1 MRTPEEPAA
10 LAIDYFESGRP
21 AEINDLLLVHVRL
34 VDGRGT
40 TVPENGR
47 EVRLQVKGGTV
58 VGPSAVATEA
68 GIASFLVCTAQQR
81 RLKVEAVCG
90 NFTKGRSWVL
100 KK

>member
-1 MRTPEEPAA
+1 M
-10 LAIDYFESGRP
+10 
-21 AEINDLLLVHVRL
+21 
-34 VDGRGT
+34 
-40 TVPENGR
+40 
-47 EVRLQVKGGTV
+47 KGGTV

-68 GIASFLVCTAQQR
+68 GIASFLVRTAQQR